1 MTLSKLYDMG
11 LISDTT
17 EIIVRRKNFSIFA
30 KGKWY
35 QDQILNLLDMQLDSF
50 SWEKGNGVNC
60 IYADLEGDNDG
71 I

>member
-35 QDQILNLLDMQLDSF
+35 QDQILDLLDMQLDSF
-50 SWEKGNGVNC
+50 S
-60 IYADLEGDNDG
+60 
-71 I
+71 